1 MKLQLKLDKKA
12 IQQFFLDH
20 AEKIV
25 LAGIAVCFLLVT
37 YHAIT
42 REGFIVQGQT
52 TRQDSKPENLKQA
65 VDNAKANIERPYD
78 PKRAYDKLAGDF
90 KFNEAIH
97 GFRGRVDPQSYA
109 MVTPLNRPVSPS
121 TVLRGMPTVLPVERL
136 VAEMGRGPVAVDRPG
151 GPGPIGGQVRGRR
164 WVLLKGLVPL
174 GKQKELYKGLYGNA
188 TRQDPKHDSPEY
200 RGFFVQRIDVT
211 PGSSAAGERG
221 NFYLWTAAKAAE
233 GPVQQGT
240 DVVDGRFV
248 EPALCCPLPQVSDR
262 VWGPEVAY
270 PPEIPATDKLG
281 PGDDLHPPGV
291 HPPPRVREGRGPVP
305 AAKVDE
311 PDDLGAKPNPKSGH
325 AAGQLQ
331 TEEEKGPAYLLLRFF
346 DFDVQPGRQYRY
358 RVFLV
363 LANPNE
369 GKDVRSVQ
377 DPEMVKSKFIG
388 LVKFVRDDGGAVVD
402 VQCDPRLA
410 DWSTPSLPV
419 AVPQDVELLAYAVQM
434 PSRPGQEPSGA
445 VRVVSWSK
453 NLGINAW
460 HEYPVVRGKIVDFK
474 ADVSYHGQHVPVDFL
489 TGDLIVDLAGD
500 PIAPRDHRPPV
511 RRNQILVWESG
522 RLVIHDKDVDED
534 RFKALVPPKLKPKD
548 TGEFPPRK
556 KEPPGGHGPH
566 GKSKTDFDLDD
577 GGVFDKPAGRSAG
590 KR

>member
-20 AEKIV
+20 TEKIV

-42 REGFIVQGQT
+42 REGYIVQGQT

-97 GFRGRVDPQSYA
+97 GFRGRVDPQAYA
-109 MVTPLNRPVSPS
+109 MVTPFSRPPSPS
-121 TVLRGMPTVLPVERL
+121 TILRGMPTVLPVERL
-136 VAEMGRGPVAVDRPG
+136 VAQMGRGPVAVAEQG
-151 GPGPIGGQVRGRR
+151 GPGPIGGQVHGRR
-164 WVLLKGLVPL
+164 WVLLKGLVPV
-174 GKQKELYKGLYGNA
+174 GKQKEVYRGLYGNA
-188 TRQDPKHDSPEY
+188 TLQDPTHDSPEY

-211 PGSSAAGERG
+211 PGSSAVGERG
-221 NFYLWTAAKAAE
+221 NFYLWTAAKSAE
-233 GPVQQGT
+233 GPANRGVQQGG
-240 DVVDGRFV
+240 DVVDGKFV

-262 VWGPEVAY
+262 VWGPEAAY
-270 PPEIPATDKLG
+270 PPEIPAGDKLG
-281 PGDDLHPPGV
+281 PADVRVPPPIIDRHKRPPG
-291 HPPPRVREGRGPVP
+291 
-305 AAKVDE
+305 AKGEE
-311 PDDLGAKPNPKSGH
+311 PDDLGTKPDPKAGH
-325 AAGQLQ
+325 AAGQLE

-363 LANPNE
+363 LANPNKGKPE
-369 GKDVRSVQ
+369 GSVQ
-377 DPEMVKSKFIG
+377 DAEMVKPRNIG
-388 LVKFVRDDGGAVVD
+388 LVKVVQDGGGAVVD

-410 DWSTPSLPV
+410 DWSAPSPPV
-419 AVPQDVELLAYAVQM
+419 AVPEDVELLAYAVQM
-434 PSRPGQEPSGA
+434 PARPGQEPSGA
-445 VRVVSWSK
+445 TRVVSWSK

-474 ADVSYHGQHVPVDFL
+474 ADVTYHGQHVPVDFF

-500 PIAPRDHRPPV
+500 PIAPRDHRPPM

-522 RLVIHDKDVDED
+522 GLVIHDKDVDEE
-534 RFKALVPPKLKPKD
+534 RFKALVPPKLK
-548 TGEFPPRK
+548 E
-556 KEPPGGHGPH
+556 KEPTIKAKVTPGGHGPH
-566 GKSKTDFDLDD
+566 GKSKTEFDVDD
-577 GGVFDKPAGRSAG
+577 GGVFDKPAGKSPG

>member
-109 MVTPLNRPVSPS
+109 MVTRLYQPVSPS
-121 TVLRGMPTVLPVERL
+121 TILRGMPTVLPVERL
-136 VAEMGRGPVAVDRPG
+136 VAQMGRGPVAGDGKGGAGPVGGQPG
-151 GPGPIGGQVRGRR
+151 AGGQVHGRR

-174 GKQKELYKGLYGNA
+174 GKQKEVYKGLYGNA
-188 TRQDPKHDSPEY
+188 TFQDPKCDSPEY
-200 RGFFVQRIDVT
+200 RGFFVQRTDVT

-221 NFYLWTAAKAAE
+221 NFYLWTAKSAE
-233 GPVQQGT
+233 GPANKGVQQGA
-240 DVVDGRFV
+240 DVVDGKFV

-270 PPEIPATDKLG
+270 PPEIPATDKLA
-281 PGDDLHPPGV
+281 PGETLHAGGIPPL
-291 HPPPRVREGRGPVP
+291 PRVRDGRGPAP
-305 AAKVDE
+305 AAKGDE
-311 PDDLGAKPNPKSGH
+311 PDDLNPKSGH

-388 LVKFVRDDGGAVVD
+388 LVKFVRGDGGTVVD
-402 VQCDPRLA
+402 VQCDPRVA
-410 DWSTPSLPV
+410 DWSMPSSPV
-419 AVPQDVELLAYAVQM
+419 AVPEDVELLAFGVQM
-434 PSRPGQEPSGA
+434 PSKPGQEPSGTT
-445 VRVVSWSK
+445 RVVSWSK

-460 HEYPVVRGKIVDFK
+460 HEYSVVRGKIVDFK
-474 ADVSYHGQHVPVDFL
+474 ADVTYHGQHVPVDFF
-489 TGDLIVDLAGD
+489 TGDLIVDLAGE
-500 PIAPRDHRPPV
+500 PIAPRDRSPV

-522 RLVIHDKDVDED
+522 RLVIHDKDVDEE
-534 RFKALVPPKLKPKD
+534 RFKALVPPKLK
-548 TGEFPPRK
+548 E
-556 KEPPGGHGPH
+556 KEPLPIKTKVTPGGRV
-566 GKSKTDFDLDD
+566 KTKPGDLDLDD
-577 GGVFDKPAGRSAG
+577 GGVFEKPTGKSAG